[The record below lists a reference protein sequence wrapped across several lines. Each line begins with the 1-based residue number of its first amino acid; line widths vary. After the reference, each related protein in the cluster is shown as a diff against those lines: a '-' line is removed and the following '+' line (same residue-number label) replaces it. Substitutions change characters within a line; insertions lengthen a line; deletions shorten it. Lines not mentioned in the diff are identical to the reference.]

1 MIERAK
7 KGCIMPKKHIIKE
20 ILPGS
25 IAEELEIEV
34 GDSLLGVDDQ
44 EIDDIFDYQFMVHT
58 EELVLLIEKSNGEQ
72 WELEIEKDYDEEIGI
87 EFEQG
92 LMDEYKSC
100 KNSCIFCFIHQ
111 MPEGMRETLYFQD
124 DDARLSFL
132 QGNYVTLTN
141 MKDEDVN
148 RIIRYNLGPIN
159 ISIHTMNPVLRC
171 KMLRNKTAGEDL
183 KKIDTLYNGGIEMN
197 GQIVLCPGY
206 NDKEELEF
214 SIQEMSKY
222 LPHLQ
227 SVSVV
232 PIGLTKHRD
241 GLAPMRPFIKE
252 EAIETLGIIH
262 KWQDKLYKEHG
273 THFIHAGDEWYL
285 LADMEIPQEESY
297 DGYLQL
303 ENGVGMLRLLY
314 NEFDEA
320 FIKLKGDDRSGRI
333 TLVTGTLMEP
343 VMKELAN
350 RVMEKF
356 PQLNI
361 QVKAIVNDFFGH
373 TITVT
378 GLITGGDLLA
388 QLKEVDLGE
397 RVLLPNN
404 LLRSGEEVFLDDITL
419 EQVRETLQ
427 VPVDTV
433 KSSGESILQAMICTD
448 K

>member
-1 MIERAK
+1 MAK
-7 KGCIMPKKHIIKE
+7 KHRIKE
-20 ILPGS
+20 IIADS
-25 IAEELEIEV
+25 IAQELEIEV
-34 GDSLLGVDDQ
+34 GDYLLAVDDR
-44 EIDDIFDYQFMVHT
+44 EIEDIFDFQFMVHS
-58 EELVLLIEKSNGEQ
+58 EELVLLIEKANGEQ
-72 WELEIEKDYDEEIGI
+72 WELEIEKDYDEDIGM

-100 KNSCIFCFIHQ
+100 KNSCVFCFIHQ
-111 MPEGMRETLYFQD
+111 MPPGMRETLYFQD

-141 MKDEDVN
+141 MKEEDIQ

-159 ISIHTMNPVLRC
+159 VSIHTMNPVLRC

-183 KKIDTLYNGGIEMN
+183 KKMDSLYEGAIEMN

-222 LPHLQ
+222 LPYLQ

-232 PIGLTKHRD
+232 PIGLTKFRE
-241 GLAPMRPFIKE
+241 GLAPMRPFTKE
-252 EAIETLGIIH
+252 EAVETLAIIH
-262 KWQDKLYKEHG
+262 KWQDKLYKDHG

-285 LADMEIPQEESY
+285 LADMEIPKEERY

-314 NEFDEA
+314 NEFQEA
-320 FIKLKGDDRSGRI
+320 LDKESGDHRSGHI
-333 TLVTGTLMEP
+333 TLVTGTLMAP
-343 VMKELAN
+343 VMRELTEKIM
-350 RVMEKF
+350 VKF
-356 PQLNI
+356 PNLNI

-373 TITVT
+373 TITVS
-378 GLITGGDLLA
+378 GLITGGDLLN
-388 QLKEVDLGE
+388 QLKTIHLGDK
-397 RVLLPNN
+397 VLLPGN

-419 EQVRETLQ
+419 DEVRDTLQ
-427 VPVDTV
+427 VPLDIV
-433 KSSGESILQAMICTD
+433 KSSGQDILDSCISRI
-448 K
+448 